1 MASTDP
7 LRFLASDI
15 VVSRNKSFLSG
26 MRAADPMWRLS
37 GQHHDSSH
45 SMFSPLGLFKNL
57 PCPQPDGCTRQNC
70 LYSHSPN
77 TPKQRPLNLV
87 PHRQLSSIQST
98 SRSATQSKPQETV
111 PAKRPAISPVKSSP
125 ISTEPPRK
133 LQKVGPTQQPLA
145 IPSTSTT
152 EVCGIKDDIVY
163 QFAVLAFSLVFQS
176 SESMLL
182 SLRYHFQFDKY
193 VAELK
198 LVIPTFICEL
208 LLQTMLKTLYDHFV
222 ILYHKILP
230 LNPSL
235 AADHALKQEAEV
247 YQKSTK
253 TTYRNVCMPL
263 LQSL

>member
-7 LRFLASDI
+7 LASNI
-15 VVSRNKSFLSG
+15 VVSRNKSLLFG
-26 MRAADPMWRLS
+26 TRAADPMWRVS
-37 GQHHDSSH
+37 GQHYDSSD

-57 PCPQPDGCTRQNC
+57 PCPQLDGCTRQNC

-87 PHRQLSSIQST
+87 PHRQHVTLSSIQST

-125 ISTEPPRK
+125 SSTEPPRK

-145 IPSTSTT
+145 IPSAPTT
-152 EVCGIKDDIVY
+152 EVCSIKNDIVY
-163 QFAVLAFSLVFQS
+163 QFAVLAFSLAFQL

-182 SLRYHFQFDKY
+182 SLRYHFLFDKY

-235 AADHALKQEAEV
+235 AAEHALKQEAEV

-253 TTYRNVCMPL
+253 TTYRNVCFYFNRL
-263 LQSL
+263 